1 MIYFYIFQK
10 KYLVFL
16 TLFVCYIGYAE
27 TIVKTKKPGTLGS
40 LLTQEQQDTCTTL
53 VIEGKLNSA
62 DIRVLRRM
70 AGYREDGFSTG
81 HLKKLDMRKAN
92 FTTDKEP
99 FLKLNADEE
108 RLIAIAR
115 PEYGGSYSPHG
126 DENYYRVSNP
136 GRGGEVKSYPLSRN
150 IYYIPHFVLNAEED
164 AIRPSI
170 ESVYIGQNEQG
181 APAFV
186 GAEKNPPN
194 FIGADFTKQ
203 FSKKDRRKV
212 RSSNLIK
219 QAGHELEYIDNHY
232 VWKISLKD
240 DLFTQDMFYK
250 CPLLEEVALPNGM
263 TLSDLVE
270 VRGDKIRYYTTNP

>member
-1 MIYFYIFQK
+1 M
-10 KYLVFL
+10 
-16 TLFVCYIGYAE
+16 
-27 TIVKTKKPGTLGS
+27 
-40 LLTQEQQDTCTTL
+40 
-53 VIEGKLNSA
+53 
-62 DIRVLRRM
+62 
-70 AGYREDGFSTG
+70 
-81 HLKKLDMRKAN
+81 
-92 FTTDKEP
+92 
-99 FLKLNADEE
+99 
-108 RLIAIAR
+108 
-115 PEYGGSYSPHG
+115 
-126 DENYYRVSNP
+126 
-136 GRGGEVKSYPLSRN
+136 
-150 IYYIPHFVLNAEED
+150 
-164 AIRPSI
+164 
-170 ESVYIGQNEQG
+170 
-181 APAFV
+181 

-232 VWKISLKD
+232 VCKISLKD

>member
-1 MIYFYIFQK
+1 MIRRGIT
-10 KYLVFL
+10 L
-16 TLFVCYIGYAE
+16 TCV
-27 TIVKTKKPGTLGS
+27 IVLGWTTSMAQNVVEVRKAGTLGS
-40 LLTQEQQDTCTTL
+40 LLTQEQQDTCTAL

-70 AGYREDGFSTG
+70 AGYQEDGFSTG
-81 HLKKLDMRKAN
+81 RLKHLDMRKAK

-108 RLIAIAR
+108 RLIAIAK
-115 PEYGGSYSPHG
+115 PENGGSYSPHG

-136 GRGGEVKSYPLSRN
+136 GRSGEVKSYPLSRN
-150 IYYIPHFVLNAEED
+150 LYYTPHFVLNAEED
-164 AIRPSI
+164 ATRPSI
-170 ESVYIGQNEQG
+170 ESVYIGQKEQG

-212 RSSNLIK
+212 RSSNLRK
-219 QAGHELEYIDNHY
+219 QAGHKLEYRDNHY

-250 CPLLEEVALPNGM
+250 CLLLEAVALPNGM
-263 TLSDLVE
+263 ALSDMVE
-270 VRGDKIRYYTTNP
+270 VRGDKIGYYTTNP